1 MIEPELIAHDTF
13 DPVLTKTWHPM
24 SVDECLERFDF
35 DRLTPER
42 REGTELR
49 WYTFCQLV
57 NHLYE
62 YPTQELVA
70 GLVGRLATTAE
81 QVKSQTGET
90 FRLLEV
96 AAGQGRLTVAV
107 SQGLHDIGVEHHTLA
122 VDNHD
127 LYDGWSGVAGI
138 AKKMDA
144 ERAANLFLPHTILGA
159 WLPLRDWTPTFRAL
173 STLRQYIFLGNPEQ
187 CGTPAVWGLEPEV
200 SSPDAEHIPE
210 YTVDGFEKEE
220 WTELQPVQLCWSS
233 ASGTESSM
241 HPSKTVA
248 FSRTA

>member
-1 MIEPELIAHDTF
+1 MIEPELIAHDAF
-13 DPVLTKTWHPM
+13 DLELVKTWQPM
-24 SVDECLERFDF
+24 SIDESLERFDF

-42 REGTELR
+42 REGAELR

-70 GLVGRLATTAE
+70 GLVGHLATTAE

-107 SQGLHDIGVEHHTLA
+107 SQGLHQIGVEHHTLA
-122 VDNHD
+122 VDNQD
-127 LYDGWSGVAGI
+127 LYGGWSGQAGI
-138 AKKMDA
+138 TKKMDA
-144 ERAANLFLPHTILGA
+144 EDAAKAFLPHSILGA
-159 WLPLRDWTPTFRAL
+159 WLPPSDWTPLFRAL
-173 STLRQYIFLGNPEQ
+173 PTTQQYIFLGNPEQ
-187 CGTPAVWGLEPEV
+187 CGTREIWGVETEV
-200 SSPDAEHIPE
+200 SSPDAVYIPE
-210 YTVDGFEKEE
+210 YAADGFEKEE

-233 ASGTESSM
+233 TSGTESSM
-241 HPSKTVA
+241 HPSKTIA
-248 FSRTA
+248 FNRTT